1 MANMLEEISEVDI
14 GSTNVKHKG
23 SRRLRRNGY
32 LVAGGSIVAILVLA
46 SLCAPLITPINPNIT
61 ELSAPLLP
69 IGTPHHWLGTD
80 SLGRDQWTRILYG
93 GRTTLLSGVLAS
105 LISTGIGVV
114 FGILAGYSGWFVD
127 TIIMRFMDILMSF
140 PFILLA
146 ILIVAFWGPSTFHA
160 LLAIAVANVPFFARI
175 IRSEVLKVKELE
187 FITASVAIGASQWRI
202 IVRHVFPMLLPY
214 IISTLFMNIG
224 FMISQTSAL
233 SFLGFGTQP
242 PTAEWGAMLA
252 EAQTYLSVRPGVA
265 IAPGIAIVVAVVGFN
280 LLGLGLKKVLSPSA
294 S

>member
-1 MANMLEEISEVDI
+1 MANGLEVSNIPETTLLEQETTSA
-14 GSTNVKHKG
+14 
-23 SRRLRRNGY
+23 RRIRRNGY
-32 LVAGGSIVAILVLA
+32 FVVGSSIVVILILLSILA
-46 SLCAPLITPINPNIT
+46 PWISHINPNIT

-69 IGTPHHWLGTD
+69 VGTPHHWLGTD
-80 SLGRDQWTRILYG
+80 QLGRDQWTRVLYG
-93 GRTTLLSGVLAS
+93 GRTTLLSGILAS
-105 LISTGIGVV
+105 AISTFVGVIMGV
-114 FGILAGYSGWFVD
+114 IAGYSGWIVD
-127 TIIMRFMDILMSF
+127 TVIMRSMDILMSF

-160 LLAIAVANVPFFARI
+160 LLAIAVANVPFFARL

-187 FITASVAIGASQWRI
+187 FVTASVAIGATQWRI
-202 IVRHVFPMLLPY
+202 IFRHVFPMLVPY
-214 IISTLFMNIG
+214 IISTLFMNVG

-265 IAPGIAIVVAVVGFN
+265 IVPGIAIVIAVVGFN
-280 LLGLGLKKVLSPSA
+280 LLGLGLKQLLYSSH